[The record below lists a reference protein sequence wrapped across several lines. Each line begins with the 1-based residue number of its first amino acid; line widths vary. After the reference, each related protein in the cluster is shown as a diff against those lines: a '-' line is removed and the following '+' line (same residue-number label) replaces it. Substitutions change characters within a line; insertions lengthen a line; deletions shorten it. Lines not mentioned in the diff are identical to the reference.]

1 MQILQ
6 KVVRVGLLDV
16 GSVKLKGHEHNTG
29 KDHDANIDLANE
41 SVFFTPRPSCQWI
54 EPS

>member
-16 GSVKLKGHEHNTG
+16 GSVKLKGHKHDTS
-29 KDHDANIDLANE
+29 KDHDADIDLTNE
-41 SVFFTPRPSCQWI
+41 GVFFTP
-54 EPS
+54 